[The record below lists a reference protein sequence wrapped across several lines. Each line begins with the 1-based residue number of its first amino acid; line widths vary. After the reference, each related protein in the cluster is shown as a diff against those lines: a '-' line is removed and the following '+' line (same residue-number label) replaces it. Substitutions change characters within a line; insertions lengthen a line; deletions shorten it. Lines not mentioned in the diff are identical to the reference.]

1 MPLIRKLSEYRER
14 QILEHADPVLAD
26 AEQVTHWVR
35 VKDPKKRGGG
45 FLFLTENRCV
55 LYWSGW
61 ASDPVSIPWGEIRSW
76 GVDRHG
82 NRGPVLALE
91 TEDAT
96 RFVQILVG
104 TDGMV
109 VKANEFLERFAALA
123 PPPRGLLTESS
134 HPHDYRSGRGINVAK
149 ESKSMASHTRRLV
162 VTILG
167 VAVLCLGIVLLVL
180 PGPGILVV
188 LAGLAILGSEYDWAE
203 DIKSWAQQRFR
214 RARQKINR
222 RSNTDPDIKP
232 RNRSAE
238 ER

>member
-14 QILEHADPVLAD
+14 QILDHAEPVLTEG
-26 AEQVTHWVR
+26 EQVTHWVR
-35 VKDPKKRGGG
+35 VKDPRKRGGG
-45 FLFLTENRCV
+45 FLFLTERHCV

-61 ASDPVSIPWGEIRSW
+61 SSDPISIAWSDIRSW
-76 GVDRHG
+76 GVDRDG
-82 NRGPVLALE
+82 SRGPIIGIE
-91 TEDAT
+91 TDDAT

-109 VKANEFLERFAALA
+109 EKANAFLERFAVLA
-123 PPPRGLLTESS
+123 PAPRGLLTEST
-134 HPHDYRSGRGINVAK
+134 HPHDYRSGKGINVSK
-149 ESKSMASHTRRLV
+149 ESKSMASHTRRLI

-167 VAVLCLGIVLLVL
+167 VTVLCLGIVLLVL

-188 LAGLAILGSEYDWAE
+188 LAGLAILGSEYDWAQ
-203 DIKSWAQQRFR
+203 DILSWARQRYR
-214 RARQKINR
+214 RARDKMKA

>member
-14 QILEHADPVLAD
+14 QILDHADGVLTD
-26 AEQVTHWVR
+26 GEQVTHWVR
-35 VKDPKKRGGG
+35 VKDPNKRGGG
-45 FLFLTENRCV
+45 FLFLTDKHCV
-55 LYWSGW
+55 LYWNGW
-61 ASDPVSIPWGEIRSW
+61 SSDPIALAWQDIRSW
-76 GVDRHG
+76 GVDRDG
-82 NRGPVLALE
+82 SRGPVLGIE
-91 TEDAT
+91 TQEST

-109 VKANEFLERFAALA
+109 EKANAFLDRFAALA
-123 PPPRGLLTESS
+123 PKPKGPLRQST
-134 HPHDYRSGRGINVAK
+134 HPHDYRAGSGINVSK

-162 VTILG
+162 ITIIG

-188 LAGLAILGSEYDWAE
+188 LAGLAILGSEYDWAQ
-203 DIKSWAQQRFR
+203 DIRSWGQQRYR
-214 RARQKINR
+214 RARQRMKE